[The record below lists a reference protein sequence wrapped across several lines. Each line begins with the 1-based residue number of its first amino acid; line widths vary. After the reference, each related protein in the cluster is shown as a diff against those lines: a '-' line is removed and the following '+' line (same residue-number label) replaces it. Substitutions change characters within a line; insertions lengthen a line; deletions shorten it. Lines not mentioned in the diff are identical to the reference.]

1 MTADVDFSTTPVEE
15 DAPLVARSL
24 ADRIAA
30 DLAARRRKV
39 IEVVHPDVPKW
50 KATYRL
56 PADRAELAPF
66 FQRAEKAAKR
76 KASYS
81 FDAAVLATFNESLT
95 FMGEPL
101 EDEAGTVLTFRDRAV
116 MALLDSATSPSEA
129 VRVLY
134 GSDGIVAAV
143 AEQLLNAAGY
153 GTGDDVQ
160 VDDVEDPSQGG

>member
-1 MTADVDFSTTPVEE
+1 M
-15 DAPLVARSL
+15 VARSL
-24 ADRIAA
+24 ADRIAD

-66 FQRAEKAAKR
+66 FQRAERAEKR
-76 KASYS
+76 KQSYS

-95 FMGEPL
+95 FMGEEL
-101 EDEAGTVLTFRDRAV
+101 EDEAGTALSFRDRAV
-116 MALLDSATSPSEA
+116 MELLDGSTNPSEA
-129 VRVLY
+129 VRTLY

-143 AEQLLNAAGY
+143 VEQLLSAAGY
-153 GTGDDVQ
+153 GSGDDVQ
-160 VDDVEDPSQGG
+160 VDDAEDPSQGG